1 MKQHLLR
8 RVERF
13 MVEIVVTVIIIG
25 YCTSLDI
32 ACMDM
37 HIFGVSTNNQSFQC
51 FYDKLMSERSKFH
64 LVVFVD
70 FLSMIYEYDDMLLV
84 SSLDK

>member
-25 YCTSLDI
+25 YCTS
-32 ACMDM
+32 MDTKFN
-37 HIFGVSTNNQSFQC
+37 IFGVSTNNQSFQC
-51 FYDKLMSERSKFH
+51 SYDKLISERSKFH
-64 LVVFVD
+64 LVVFAD
-70 FLSMIYEYDDMLLV
+70 FLSMIY
-84 SSLDK
+84 

>member
-25 YCTSLDI
+25 YCTS
-32 ACMDM
+32 MDT
-37 HIFGVSTNNQSFQC
+37 I
-51 FYDKLMSERSKFH
+51 
-64 LVVFVD
+64 
-70 FLSMIYEYDDMLLV
+70 
-84 SSLDK
+84 

>member
-37 HIFGVSTNNQSFQC
+37 HIFGVSTNN
-51 FYDKLMSERSKFH
+51 
-64 LVVFVD
+64 
-70 FLSMIYEYDDMLLV
+70 
-84 SSLDK
+84 